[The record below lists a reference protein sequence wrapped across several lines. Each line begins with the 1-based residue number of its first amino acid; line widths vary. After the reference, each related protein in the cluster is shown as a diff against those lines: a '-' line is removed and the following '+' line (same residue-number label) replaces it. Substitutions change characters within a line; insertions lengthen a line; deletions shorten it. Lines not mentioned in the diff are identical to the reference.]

1 MKLFLKM
8 FVLFFHVRGG
18 VVVTK
23 GFKSLKFSDL
33 EQRGIVDID
42 SIKKI
47 ANNGVGYMKGYKSK
61 LKGDE
66 KKFLSEWLFQQSKE
80 GWKK

>member
-1 MKLFLKM
+1 
-8 FVLFFHVRGG
+8 
-18 VVVTK
+18 
-23 GFKSLKFSDL
+23 
-33 EQRGIVDID
+33 
-42 SIKKI
+42 
-47 ANNGVGYMKGYKSK
+47 MKGYKSK